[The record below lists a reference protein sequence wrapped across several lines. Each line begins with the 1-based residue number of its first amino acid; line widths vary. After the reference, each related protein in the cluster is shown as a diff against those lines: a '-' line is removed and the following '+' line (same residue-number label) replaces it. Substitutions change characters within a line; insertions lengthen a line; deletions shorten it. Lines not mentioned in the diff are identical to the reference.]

1 MEIPENVK
9 AGSNKS
15 INRHQ
20 SNSECT
26 NGVARYRGHNR
37 PHIWPV
43 LVQVCNAN
51 VKLAIMASFALLK
64 TITRQG
70 CRVVSQ
76 QNIINRA
83 IQPRCLISTSKKNKD
98 AAAIS
103 EPVQSGT
110 NEKLGDKEEVSF
122 Y

>member
-1 MEIPENVK
+1 
-9 AGSNKS
+9 
-15 INRHQ
+15 
-20 SNSECT
+20 
-26 NGVARYRGHNR
+26 
-37 PHIWPV
+37 
-43 LVQVCNAN
+43 
-51 VKLAIMASFALLK
+51 MASFALLK
-64 TITRQG
+64 TITRQA

-122 Y
+122 LLGLYLPEKMILHDRYKNSVIGRKTEFYGVVSFTSHVSLLIG